1 VERDA
6 LNTKLFSLTN
16 ELELWGPAGREGELK
31 RLVLARFAEYPVR
44 RLELDSLYSAV
55 QWSLQN
61 PLGHLFTSRDALDVP
76 SKPKGGRDEE
86 AEGLFVFPPEKRP
99 CRKRGLP
106 DTHRPGALGARPSG
120 YRSDGH
126 GKLTTSIRITKKR
139 AGGLAP
145 GSRSWVLSVGL
156 PRVVG
161 RHLCQ
166 S

>member
-1 VERDA
+1 MAMTITR
-6 LNTKLFSLTN
+6 TRS
-16 ELELWGPAGREGELK
+16 PAGREGELK
-31 RLVLARFAEYPVR
+31 RLVFARFAEYPLR
-44 RLELDSLYSAV
+44 RRELDSLYSAV

-61 PLGHLFTSRDALDVP
+61 PLGHLFTSQDALGVP

-139 AGGLAP
+139 AGGLGPQLSLLGLVSGPAP
-145 GSRSWVLSVGL
+145 CRGQALLSVLGS
-156 PRVVG
+156 G
-161 RHLCQ
+161 HG
-166 S
+166 